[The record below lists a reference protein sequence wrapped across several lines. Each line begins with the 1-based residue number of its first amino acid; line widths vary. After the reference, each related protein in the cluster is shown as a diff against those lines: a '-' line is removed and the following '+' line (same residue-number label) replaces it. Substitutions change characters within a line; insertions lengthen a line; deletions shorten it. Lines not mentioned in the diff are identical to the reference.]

1 MLDKEQIIDELIG
14 AFEFRQDHTTEGDDK
29 EFWDGVIHA
38 YKMVL
43 GKDNE

>member
-1 MLDKEQIIDELIG
+1 MLAREEIIDELIG
-14 AFEFRQDHTTEGDDK
+14 AYEFRQDYTDGEDK
-29 EFWDGVIHA
+29 YFWDGVIHA